1 MYIYLFSP
9 LGTHRVFGGFHCTI
23 SMSVACALLSVSDRS
38 PLFSSRVSRLLDCSS
53 ARFTSYFLSGDL
65 MSTCVHALMRGQ
77 VGWSS
82 LVTFRFRLLLTQF
95 TREKIPTMG
104 EQGRCFVFPDQG
116 MRVQSVQCSN
126 GRNGIMYCRKSLSGD
141 TSKSWNGLE
150 ETTHF
155 CGFVSFLECLQHMW
169 PPSLPD

>member
-126 GRNGIMYCRKSLSGD
+126 GGWNAITAEKACQLNSSG
-141 TSKSWNGLE
+141 TLE

-155 CGFVSFLECLQHMW
+155 CGFVSSFECLQHMW